1 MKRIVLF
8 AGIFLIGVLPLFI
21 SHTLSYSDDMAVPIN
36 QAVQNGDATSPDIN
50 DFESVPPGQP
60 EQSMEVYPSDITE
73 TESNNIR
80 QIIKTYE
87 LSVSGSPGVI
97 PKGAFDNAG
106 WRYEFTDITK
116 KVVTDNVTKEYS
128 VPISVDSGTK
138 DIDEIISQLSPTLQ
152 YSAPDGYSGLL
163 SLDISSIAVAAA
175 GNAEI
180 GPENE
185 TADAT
190 ADPNTEAEAATSNE
204 PNTDIPD
211 KNDPIYQ
218 TTAMYTGTL
227 SKLAAKKAVYSV
239 YFTGI
244 KITPTPTPAAM
255 EKREPP
261 VVHNRPVVKK
271 TIVISTCVSF
281 IVCLIIF
288 LLFRG
293 NVKVY
298 NLQEGVY
305 VLLGEARIGFTYPVI
320 NLTPF
325 AGKAVTGS
333 FVLVLNRQ
341 ISKRMYDKTV
351 TVNYGGKSLQH
362 IVQNDDKG
370 YHFEVCF

>member
-1 MKRIVLF
+1 
-8 AGIFLIGVLPLFI
+8 
-21 SHTLSYSDDMAVPIN
+21 MAVPIN
-36 QAVQNGDATSPDIN
+36 PVVQNDNTVSPGIN
-50 DFESVPPGQP
+50 DFKSAPPEQP
-60 EQSMEVYPSDITE
+60 EQSTDVYPSEITE

-116 KVVTDNVTKEYS
+116 KVVRDNVTKEYS

-138 DIDEIISQLSPTLQ
+138 DIDEIISQLAPTIQ

-163 SLDISSIAVAAA
+163 SLDISSIAVVEAD
-175 GNAEI
+175 NAEVD
-180 GPENE
+180 PDSE
-185 TADAT
+185 TVDEAV
-190 ADPNTEAEAATSNE
+190 ADPGTEAETATSNE
-204 PNTDIPD
+204 LDSDMPD
-211 KNDPIYQ
+211 ENGAVYQ

-227 SKLAAKKAVYSV
+227 SKLTAERAIYSV

-244 KITPTPTPAAM
+244 KITPIPTPAVM
-255 EKREPP
+255 DKREPSA
-261 VVHNRPVVKK
+261 VHNRPVVTK
-271 TIVISTCVSF
+271 TVVISTCVSF
-281 IVCLIIF
+281 IVCLILF

-298 NLQEGVY
+298 NLQEGAY
-305 VLLGEARIGFTYPVI
+305 IMLGEARIGFTYPVI

-333 FVLVLNRQ
+333 FVLILNQ
-341 ISKRMYDKTV
+341 SVIKRLSDKTV
-351 TVNYGGKSLQH
+351 TINYGGKSLQH
-362 IVQNDDKG
+362 IVRYVNGD
-370 YHFEVCF
+370 YHIEIEF